1 MKTNII
7 HLQDCI
13 EGMLALPEKSVDIVT
28 TSPPYN
34 LGIAYGTYKDNKP
47 RQEYLEWLDKVF
59 KAVK

>member
-7 HLQDCI
+7 HLQDCV

-34 LGIAYGTYKDNKP
+34 LGIAYGTYQDNKP
-47 RQEYLEWLDKVF
+47 RQEYLEWLGFCVL
-59 KAVK
+59 